1 MRQRPL
7 LQPPGFPASYLNLPK
22 IKKQGCPI
30 THTLK
35 VCNRP
40 HNIALASF
48 DPRQNDWPLISGPR
62 SGLVYL
68 NGIWIICLLVQ
79 KQPNTPKFEK
89 RTVAANTAV
98 LFFQVGCANSTS
110 THAQPPCFAK
120 LVDVIDM

>member
-62 SGLVYL
+62 SGLDWSTRMASEL
-68 NGIWIICLLVQ
+68 FACLCKNSPILQ
-79 KQPNTPKFEK
+79 SLKNAQSP
-89 RTVAANTAV
+89 RTRLCYFSKLAV
-98 LFFQVGCANSTS
+98 LILPLHTRNHRVLQN
-110 THAQPPCFAK
+110 
-120 LVDVIDM
+120 